1 MKIVGL
7 AGVAVLALFASRLA
21 ADPLPAEIALARRL
35 FAEARAAE
43 STKDW
48 PLAGSKLRDAIS
60 IKETAGLRFHLA
72 YCEEQQG
79 MLVEALNDYERAED
93 LLTQPNDDFRA
104 QLPSKKESLHKRIP
118 TITLVMPP
126 EVTDA
131 TLTVDDHPLSSSFL
145 GKAIPLNPGRH
156 TVVVSSPNRT
166 TFTADLALNE
176 TDAVVTNAPMLP
188 VAKPLAVPALSTAA
202 APGSSAV
209 DSTSPAS
216 RSSARSYVLIGE
228 AAVAVASLAVG
239 IGYTVAASSEDSSA
253 DSDLATLAQLAGP
266 ARAAQACAPPVM
278 DAAAICARL
287 RESPER
293 ARNDRF
299 IATLGFIGFGVGAA
313 AFAGTLILWPSA
325 RAKVAIAPFALPNVA
340 GLSVAGQY

>member
-1 MKIVGL
+1 MKIAGIAGIL
-7 AGVAVLALFASRLA
+7 ALALFATPLVA

-43 STKDW
+43 SNKDW
-48 PLAGSKLRDAIS
+48 SVAGSKLRDAIS

-118 TITLVMPP
+118 TVTLVMPP

-156 TVVVSSPNRT
+156 TVMVASPNRT
-166 TFTADLALNE
+166 TFTAELALNE

-188 VAKPLAVPALSTAA
+188 APKPVVTPALSTA
-202 APGSSAV
+202 S
-209 DSTSPAS
+209 SPAS
-216 RSSARSYVLIGE
+216 
-228 AAVAVASLAVG
+228 
-239 IGYTVAASSEDSSA
+239 A
-253 DSDLATLAQLAGP
+253 DS
-266 ARAAQACAPPVM
+266 
-278 DAAAICARL
+278 RL
-287 RESPER
+287 
-293 ARNDRF
+293 
-299 IATLGFIGFGVGAA
+299 
-313 AFAGTLILWPSA
+313 
-325 RAKVAIAPFALPNVA
+325 
-340 GLSVAGQY
+340 

>member
-7 AGVAVLALFASRLA
+7 AGFAALALFACRLL

-35 FAEARAAE
+35 FTEARTAE
-43 STKDW
+43 SNKDW
-48 PLAGSKLRDAIS
+48 STAGSRLRDAIA

-131 TLTVDDHPLSSSFL
+131 TLTVDDHPLSSAFL

-156 TVVVSSPNRT
+156 TVVVSSPSRT
-166 TFTADLALNE
+166 TFTAELALNE

-188 VAKPLAVPALSTAA
+188 VAKPLAPPALSTAA
-202 APGSSAV
+202 MPGPANAE
-209 DSTSPAS
+209 SPSPPGGS
-216 RSSARSYVLIGE
+216 RVRTYVLIGE
-228 AAVAVASLAVG
+228 AAVSVGALALG

-253 DSDLATLAQLAGP
+253 ERDHATLAQLAPTRMGT
-266 ARAAQACAPPVM
+266 ACAPPVV
-278 DAAAICARL
+278 DATICARL
-287 RESPER
+287 PEWTER

-299 IATLGFIGFGVGAA
+299 AATIGFIGAGVGAA
-313 AFAGTLILWPSA
+313 AFAGTFILWPA
-325 RAKVAIAPFALPNVA
+325 TRAKVAIVPFALSRVG
-340 GLSVAGQY
+340 GLSVAGEF

>member
-7 AGVAVLALFASRLA
+7 AGASVLALFAIRLM

-43 STKDW
+43 TNKDW
-48 PLAGSKLRDAIS
+48 STAAAKLRDAIA

-93 LLTQPNDDFRA
+93 LLTQPNDDFRT

-131 TLTVDDHPLSSSFL
+131 NLVVDDHPLSSTFL

-166 TFTADLALNE
+166 TFTAELALNE

-188 VAKPLAVPALSTAA
+188 VAKAPTPPPLPSAA
-202 APGSSAV
+202 TTTSSA
-209 DSTSPAS
+209 DSASAPAGS
-216 RSSARSYVLIGE
+216 HARTYVLIGE
-228 AAVAVASLAVG
+228 AAMSVGALALG
-239 IGYTVAASSEDSSA
+239 IGYTVAASSKDSQAADYQAALGRNGCGSNLLTRPPACDDLKSTLED
-253 DSDLATLAQLAGP
+253 
-266 ARAAQACAPPVM
+266 
-278 DAAAICARL
+278 
-287 RESPER
+287 

-299 IATLGFIGFGVGAA
+299 VATVGFIGAGVGAA
-313 AFAGTLILWPSA
+313 ATAATFILWPAA
-325 RAKVAIAPFALPNVA
+325 RAKVAITPLAVPRVA
-340 GLSVAGQY
+340 GLSVAGRF

>member
-1 MKIVGL
+1 MKIVRL
-7 AGVAVLALFASRLA
+7 AGIALALFGSRLA

-35 FAEARAAE
+35 FTEARAAE
-43 STKDW
+43 SNKDW
-48 PLAGSKLRDAIS
+48 STAGSKLRDAIT

-131 TLTVDDHPLSSSFL
+131 ILTVDDHLLSSSFL
-145 GKAIPLNPGRH
+145 GKAIPMNPGRH
-156 TVVVSSPNRT
+156 TVVVTSPNRT
-166 TFTADLALNE
+166 TFAAELALNE

-188 VAKPLAVPALSTAA
+188 VAKPLAAPALSTTVA
-202 APGSSAV
+202 GSPSADARV
-209 DSTSPAS
+209 TSPITGS
-216 RSSARSYVLIGE
+216 HARTYVLIGE
-228 AAVAVASLAVG
+228 AVVAVGALAVG
-239 IGYTVAASSEDSSA
+239 IGYTVAASSED
-253 DSDLATLAQLAGP
+253 T
-266 ARAAQACAPPVM
+266 RAATNQAALGRNGCSPNPPAPIPSACAELQN
-278 DAAAICARL
+278 AIDG
-287 RESPER
+287 

-299 IATLGFIGFGVGAA
+299 IATIGFIGAGVGAA
-313 AFAGTLILWPSA
+313 AFAGTLILWPVA
-325 RAKVAIAPFALPNVA
+325 REKVAIAPFAFPGVG
-340 GLSVAGQY
+340 GLSVAGKF